1 MTSEKRNELKKV
13 IRAILIAD
21 KSQGMPLRELERK
34 YAEMEGKSMPLCG
47 YPDTAALLY
56 SLSDTVFTVCLLYQN
71 VFCCFTVHANYFR
84 IKTRFARSK
93 RFIARSMSVCTK
105 FSRN

>member
-34 YAEMEGKSMPLCG
+34 YSEMEGKSMPLCG

-56 SLSDTVFTVCLLYQN
+56 SLSDTVFTVCY
-71 VFCCFTVHANYFR
+71 
-84 IKTRFARSK
+84 
-93 RFIARSMSVCTK
+93 CTK
-105 FSRN
+105 MFSVFSLSMQIISE